1 VRRRLTIEIGGVAHG
16 KAPIPMAARVGNMV
30 WSSAI
35 PGKDASTGLLPP
47 DGPAQVAAVFEN
59 AAAVLTAAGVTRDD
73 VVYISVLLTS
83 DELRPEVN
91 RHWLAWFPDADD
103 RPARHVTLQ
112 PLAGGMLVQLQ
123 LVAVAEQPYAR

>member
-1 VRRRLTIEIGGVAHG
+1 VGRRQTIEIPGVAHG
-16 KAPIPMAARVGNMV
+16 KAPIPMAARVGNIV

-47 DGPAQVAAVFEN
+47 DGAAQVTAVFDN
-59 AAAVLTAAGVTRDD
+59 AAAVLSAAGVTRDD
-73 VVYISVLLTS
+73 LVYISVLLSS

-91 RHWLAWFPDADD
+91 RHWLEWFPDAED

-112 PLAGGMLVQLQ
+112 ALPGGMLVQLQ
-123 LVAVAEQPYAR
+123 LIAVAE